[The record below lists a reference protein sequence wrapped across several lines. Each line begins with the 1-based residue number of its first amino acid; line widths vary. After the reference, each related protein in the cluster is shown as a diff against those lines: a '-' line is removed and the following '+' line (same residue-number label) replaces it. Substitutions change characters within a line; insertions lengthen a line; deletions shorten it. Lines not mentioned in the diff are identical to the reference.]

1 MHHAVITE
9 HVSSVDPEEAIES
22 DLPIVDCHHHLW
34 HPFAER
40 YFADAFQNDILSSG
54 HNVTDTV
61 YVECSVMNRVDG
73 PAHLRAVGE
82 AEFVSGMAAMGASK
96 LLGPTRICAG
106 FVGAA
111 DLSLGA
117 EVGEVLDALQVASGG
132 RLRGVRGVANWDSD
146 PSVNSGSRP
155 LAPKGL
161 LRDKKFQQGAQTLT
175 SRGYVY
181 DAWQY
186 FPQLDE
192 LTELADLLPNATI
205 VVNHCGG
212 LLGVGAYSNPEN
224 FERWKKLIAAIAK
237 RQNVLMKLGGLSGR
251 RNGFGYETRN
261 ERPTLDN
268 LVSDW
273 KPFIETC
280 IELFGAERCM
290 FESNFPVD
298 AVAGNYQLIWNT
310 FKRIAAGCSADEKTA
325 LFSGTAKRAYRL

>member
-1 MHHAVITE
+1 MHHAVAKE
-9 HVSSVDPEEAIES
+9 HVGEVDPKDAIEP
-22 DLPIVDCHHHLW
+22 DLPIVDPHHHLW
-34 HPFAER
+34 HPFADR

-73 PAHLRAVGE
+73 PAHLRSVGE

-96 LLGPTRICAG
+96 VLGPTRICAG

-111 DLSLGA
+111 DLAMGA
-117 EVGEVLDALQVASGG
+117 EVSEVLDALQAASGG
-132 RLRGVRGVANWDSD
+132 RLRGVRGVANWDAD

-161 LRDKKFQQGAQTLT
+161 LLDKKFQEGAETLT

-186 FPQLDE
+186 FPQLGE
-192 LTELADLLPNATI
+192 LTELSDRLPNATI

-224 FERWKKLIAAIAK
+224 FGRWKALVAEIAK
-237 RQNVLMKLGGLSGR
+237 RENVLMKLGGLSGR
-251 RNGFGYETRN
+251 RNGFGYDARSEP
-261 ERPTLDN
+261 PTLDD

-280 IELFGAERCM
+280 IEFFGANRCM

-298 AVAGNYQLIWNT
+298 AVAGSYQRIWNA
-310 FKRIAAGCSADEKTA
+310 FKTIASACSADEKTA
-325 LFSGTAKRAYRL
+325 LFSGTAKRAYRI